1 MVGAAKS
8 SHQRCDG
15 LLEVRMEI
23 AMLNYLEVSKHRGG
37 TDHALSFV
45 EMVSGNPQ
53 SSMIDETPRVQN
65 FKQKVLFL

>member
-1 MVGAAKS
+1 MVGAAKN
-8 SHQRCDG
+8 SHQLCDG
-15 LLEVRMEI
+15 LLEVIIEI

-53 SSMIDETPRVQN
+53 SSMTD
-65 FKQKVLFL
+65 